1 MPQFDVGTFLQ
12 AIETER
18 IDVLTTVP
26 AIYWLAINQPR
37 FAETDVSTVRALS
50 YGGAPI
56 APELVARIMKAFPAA
71 RAGNGF
77 GLTETSSVTTY
88 LPPQFAGRH
97 ADSGGFPRP
106 AGGVRQEA

>member
-1 MPQFDVGTFLQ
+1 MPEFDVGTFLQ

-37 FAETDVSTVRALS
+37 FAETDVSAVRALS

-56 APELVARIMKAFPAA
+56 APELVARIMKAFPAP
-71 RAGNGF
+71 RVGNAF
-77 GLTETSSVTTY
+77 GPPATTSVTPN
-88 LPPQFAGRH
+88 LPTAYAPATAESLAHPLTFAY
-97 ADSGGFPRP
+97 
-106 AGGVRQEA
+106 